1 MPSNIV
7 RLYRQLFV
15 IFMFAS
21 VLSCG
26 SEVINERGYAT
37 SNDANPIDPDDAA
50 IDMGPTTEMF
60 DLYAMAYFQDGSLG
74 PRAAVIKMEY
84 LIANKNVEVEFWHG
98 HNGVMHKF
106 VLGPAEFAKIKSGE
120 KFELE
125 TTEVDGHTHKL
136 FIDSSDLKWRVEN
149 AVAKK
154 VPIKS

>member
-1 MPSNIV
+1 MTSKLCKNFFTLIF
-7 RLYRQLFV
+7 LF
-15 IFMFAS
+15 AT
-21 VLSCG
+21 LSCG
-26 SEVINERGYAT
+26 SEVINERGFAT
-37 SNDANPIDPDDAA
+37 SDDATPSNP
-50 IDMGPTTEMF
+50 DGTPVVMGPTMEMF

-84 LIANKNVEVEFWHG
+84 LMANKKVEVEFWHG

-106 VLGPAEFAKIKSGE
+106 ILGPSDFAKIKSGE

-125 TTEVDGHTHKL
+125 TTEVDGHKHKL
-136 FIDSSDLKWRVEN
+136 FIDSSDQKWRVEN